1 MLLVER
7 PSSRLEPLLA
17 RLLSREESTEERTL
31 SLLSGAL
38 TETLEAFFLLPRRA
52 LLRTLLRPRVDGA
65 GETSLASP
73 SMGGGSDG
81 WWAVIQWSMVAR
93 ELKKT
98 REATREGQERYK
110 RCIGMVMK
118 VDASGKPM
126 RERLSSTQA
135 NDAAHPILPPV
146 NKEVRAARRTV
157 NWTLSMGLLLLMSDE
172 LIGSIPLHDSDPVR
186 LGASIPRESYRRMG
200 ILLRFPTLTEVLL
213 SLI

>member
-1 MLLVER
+1 MPVLLVER

-73 SMGGGSDG
+73 SMSDG

-98 REATREGQERYK
+98 GKATREGQERYK
-110 RCIGMVMK
+110 V
-118 VDASGKPM
+118 
-126 RERLSSTQA
+126 
-135 NDAAHPILPPV
+135 
-146 NKEVRAARRTV
+146 
-157 NWTLSMGLLLLMSDE
+157 
-172 LIGSIPLHDSDPVR
+172 
-186 LGASIPRESYRRMG
+186 YRDDDG
-200 ILLRFPTLTEVLL
+200 G
-213 SLI
+213 

>member
-73 SMGGGSDG
+73 SMGGGSG
-81 WWAVIQWSMVAR
+81 GVIQWSMVAR
-93 ELKKT
+93 ALKKT

-157 NWTLSMGLLLLMSDE
+157 NWTLSMNGVAAFDE
-172 LIGSIPLHDSDPVR
+172 
-186 LGASIPRESYRRMG
+186 
-200 ILLRFPTLTEVLL
+200 
-213 SLI
+213 

>member
-135 NDAAHPILPPV
+135 NDAANGSDLAAISWYGARQQGSESR
-146 NKEVRAARRTV
+146 KEDRELDPEHGVAAF
-157 NWTLSMGLLLLMSDE
+157 DE
-172 LIGSIPLHDSDPVR
+172 
-186 LGASIPRESYRRMG
+186 
-200 ILLRFPTLTEVLL
+200 
-213 SLI
+213 